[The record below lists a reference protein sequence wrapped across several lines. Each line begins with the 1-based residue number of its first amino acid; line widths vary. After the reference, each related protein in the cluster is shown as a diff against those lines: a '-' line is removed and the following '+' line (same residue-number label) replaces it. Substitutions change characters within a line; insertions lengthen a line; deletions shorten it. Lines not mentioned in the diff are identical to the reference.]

1 MKKLIVCL
9 FIAVAA
15 IAPSSAQNGVTIN
28 EGIITGY
35 FNASIGDEDAQF
47 DDESIIPAGE
57 IASIREKIWN
67 LWKSA
72 VENYDE
78 EKLIPLD
85 ILENRKSGSWE
96 LPSSL
101 EPNATMPY
109 YYGCNEYPSYN
120 ADSIYPLFLYM
131 HGSGDKAQEW
141 ETGIGL
147 SLRRFYSPGIYFV
160 PQPSRQAWIWRITS
174 SRVNCSLS
182 KSIPAEI
189 TTMPLVP

>member
-28 EGIITGY
+28 EGIITDY
-35 FNASIGDEDAQF
+35 FNVSIGDEDAQF

-57 IASIREKIWN
+57 IASTREKIWN

-101 EPNATMPY
+101 EPNAVMPY
-109 YYGCNEYPSYN
+109 YYGCNEYTSYD
-120 ADSIYPLFLYM
+120 ADSKYPLFLYM
-131 HGSGDKAQEW
+131 HGQFNLVVKYISFDLVQCPA
-141 ETGIGL
+141 L
-147 SLRRFYSPGIYFV
+147 PLASCL
-160 PQPSRQAWIWRITS
+160 IWGKYI
-174 SRVNCSLS
+174 NAL
-182 KSIPAEI
+182 A
-189 TTMPLVP
+189 